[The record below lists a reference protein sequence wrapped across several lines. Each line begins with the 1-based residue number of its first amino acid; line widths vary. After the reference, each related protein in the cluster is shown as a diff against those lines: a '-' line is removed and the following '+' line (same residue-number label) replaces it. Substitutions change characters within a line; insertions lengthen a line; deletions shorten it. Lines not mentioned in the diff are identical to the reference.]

1 MSSATAVPTFQVR
14 RSNKPMFMVVGCT
27 LFASAAQV
35 LMKMGSVH
43 EMPRVDPAHLNTLVD
58 FVLALTG
65 NIPLICGFSL
75 HGCNAVLLIFALKSG
90 ELSILWP
97 LYALSYVWVAFLSAY
112 FFGDRI
118 NAWKVAGIALIIL
131 GVALLGRA
139 STRDGYKVPA
149 GYKERA

>member
-1 MSSATAVPTFQVR
+1 MSTATVLPVTQAK
-14 RSNKPMFMVVGCT
+14 RSNAPMFMVVGCT
-27 LFASAAQV
+27 IFASAAQV

-43 EMPRVDPAHLNTLVD
+43 ALPAIDLSNFGSVTN
-58 FVLALTG
+58 FALALAG
-65 NIPLICGFSL
+65 DVPLVCGFAL
-75 HGCNAVLLIFALKSG
+75 HACNALLLIFALKSG

-118 NAWKVAGIALIIL
+118 NPWKTAGIALIIL

-139 STRDGYKVPA
+139 NTRDGYKEP
-149 GYKERA
+149 E

>member
-1 MSSATAVPTFQVR
+1 MSTATVVPVVSVK
-14 RSNKPMFMVVGCT
+14 RSNAPMFMVVGCT

-43 EMPRVDPAHLNTLVD
+43 VLPAVDPTSLASLID
-58 FVLALTG
+58 FAFALTG
-65 NIPLICGFSL
+65 DLPLLFGFAL
-75 HGCNAVLLIFALKSG
+75 HACNALLLIFALRNG
-90 ELSILWP
+90 ELSVLWP

-118 NAWKVAGIALIIL
+118 NAWKIAGIALIIL

-139 STRDGYKVPA
+139 SSRDGFKA
-149 GYKERA
+149 QE

>member
-1 MSSATAVPTFQVR
+1 MSTAAVLPVPQVK
-14 RSNKPMFMVVGCT
+14 RSNTPMFMVVGCT

-43 EMPRVDPAHLNTLVD
+43 EMPKVDPAHLSSLVD
-58 FVLALTG
+58 FAFALAG
-65 NIPLICGFSL
+65 NIPLVCGFGL
-75 HGCNAVLLIFALKSG
+75 HACNALLLIFALKSG

-118 NAWKVAGIALIIL
+118 NAWKVAGIALIIC

-139 STRDGYKVPA
+139 SKRDGFEA
-149 GYKERA
+149 QG

>member
-1 MSSATAVPTFQVR
+1 MSSATAVAAPPVK
-14 RSNKPMFMVVGCT
+14 RSNKPMFMVMGCT

-43 EMPRVDPAHLNTLVD
+43 PLPAVDPSQLSSLVN
-58 FVLALTG
+58 FAFALTG
-65 NIPLICGFSL
+65 DMPLIGGFAL
-75 HGCNAVLLIFALKSG
+75 HACNALLLIFALKSG

-112 FFGDRI
+112 FFGDHI
-118 NAWKVAGIALIIL
+118 NAWKVAGIVLIIL

-139 STRDGYKVPA
+139 SAQDAK
-149 GYKERA
+149 RAQA